1 NKPMQSLR
9 SQLVRWWGWLLVSTV
24 VLACLISARYFAAAN
39 LDNSALL
46 MLFRAAMLISHF
58 TLLSALLLLP
68 LLLLILAL
76 PRAKL
81 VIPIGVFYGTLI
93 LCALLVD
100 TQVFHLYRFH
110 INAGVMNLLFGG
122 AALETFVFPRDMYLE
137 AGMILLGVL
146 AIVAVL

>member
-1 NKPMQSLR
+1 MNAHARGARP
-9 SQLVRWWGWLLVSTV
+9 QLVRWWGWLVVSTV
-24 VLACLISARYFAAAN
+24 VLACLIATRYFAAAD
-39 LDNSALL
+39 LDNSPLL
-46 MLFRAAMLISHF
+46 LLFRSAMLISHF

-68 LLLLILAL
+68 LLVLILLL

-81 VIPIGVFYGTLI
+81 AIPLSVGYATLV

-100 TQVFHLYRFH
+100 TQVFYLYRFH

-137 AGMILLGVL
+137 AVL
-146 AIVAVL
+146 I